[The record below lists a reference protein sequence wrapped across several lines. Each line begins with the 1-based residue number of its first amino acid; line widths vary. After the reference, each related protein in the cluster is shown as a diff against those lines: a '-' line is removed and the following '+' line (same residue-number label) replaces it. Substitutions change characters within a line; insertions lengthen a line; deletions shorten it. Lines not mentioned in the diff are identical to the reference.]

1 MKFSLQNCLRNWG
14 APLIY
19 FLQRRHLLWYVL
31 SLCSGNV
38 KQHFRL
44 EITLGKLFRRARE
57 GKNTAAPL
65 SSGNFDNSLYLDA
78 KKPCPN
84 GENPRKRPTPG
95 KNLPFPVRQAN
106 TSHKYLEFYD
116 STIKIY
122 KIRCAQC
129 LNRPPFLVKVTLP
142 VDWP

>member
-1 MKFSLQNCLRNWG
+1 MVRALALLQERETTLPAGNYSG
-14 APLIY
+14 
-19 FLQRRHLLWYVL
+19 QTL
-31 SLCSGNV
+31 SKG
-38 KQHFRL
+38 
-44 EITLGKLFRRARE
+44 E
-57 GKNTAAPL
+57 GRKKYSSSPL

-84 GENPRKRPTPG
+84 GENPRKRSTPG

-129 LNRPPFLVKVTLP
+129 FNRPPFLARVTLP